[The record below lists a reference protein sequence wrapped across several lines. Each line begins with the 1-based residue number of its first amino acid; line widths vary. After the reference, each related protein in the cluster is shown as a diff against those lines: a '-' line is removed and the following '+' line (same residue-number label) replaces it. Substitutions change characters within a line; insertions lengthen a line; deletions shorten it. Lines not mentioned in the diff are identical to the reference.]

1 MLPTTE
7 KPTQA
12 GPASGLAVIAGSG
25 FCFPNGAIAVCD
37 KNGQQIPELQVGW
50 PVLWARHAVA
60 SGFDPVGT
68 VFETSA
74 GKIRIFKT
82 DEDFNWEI
90 L

>member
-1 MLPTTE
+1 MPLTTE

-12 GPASGLAVIAGSG
+12 GPVSGLSVIAGSG
-25 FCFPNGAIAVCD
+25 FCFPNGAIAFFD
-37 KNGQQIPELQVGW
+37 KTGAQIPELQVGW
-50 PVLWARHAVA
+50 PVLWAHHAVA
-60 SGFDPVGT
+60 AGYNPDGAI
-68 VFETSA
+68 FETSG

>member
-1 MLPTTE
+1 MLTTTE
-7 KPTQA
+7 NPTQA
-12 GPASGLAVIAGSG
+12 GPVSGLSEIAGSG
-25 FCFPNGAIAVCD
+25 FCFHNGAIAVCD
-37 KNGQQIPELQVGW
+37 KNGHQIPELQIGW

-82 DEDFNWEI
+82 DEGFNWEV